1 MTVAA
6 WVRRSRAE
14 QATARHASTTAVSRI
29 ITTPLTTSVAD
40 TPPTRKGTLSRGRLA
55 THQEGGERQRRQ
67 QLAQHDRPRPQQV
80 TWRETSVCRSRSPE
94 MADAVSPGT
103 MKHTSM
109 SMKNSSQWKIERPT
123 DADAS
128 GLPKSDPD
136 DCDAPR

>member
-1 MTVAA
+1 M
-6 WVRRSRAE
+6 
-14 QATARHASTTAVSRI
+14 
-29 ITTPLTTSVAD
+29 AD

-55 THQEGGERQRRQ
+55 ITRKAVKASDDSS
-67 QLAQHDRPRPQQV
+67 LPSTIDRGRSRV

-94 MADAVSPGT
+94 MAEAVSPGT